1 MTPAWPAAVP
11 KVVGAVAAVSYFDD
25 FYNRIHI
32 SPSRIDLGNLI
43 SVQTRNVVVWN
54 AWLDQPR
61 SLTALA
67 FVAAGGITATG
78 EGALPL
84 AFAPLQQRTWR
95 SGERGVGNEG
105 VWTCRPRGQQDTSKT
120 KQQTKGKHTL

>member
-32 SPSRIDLGNLI
+32 APSRIDLGNLI

-61 SLTALA
+61 SLTALD

-84 AFAPLQQRTWR
+84 AFAPLQQRTWSIAVGTEGPAVLDATLSR
-95 SGERGVGNEG
+95 SEERRIGDECV
-105 VWTCRPRGQQDTSKT
+105 R
-120 KQQTKGKHTL
+120 